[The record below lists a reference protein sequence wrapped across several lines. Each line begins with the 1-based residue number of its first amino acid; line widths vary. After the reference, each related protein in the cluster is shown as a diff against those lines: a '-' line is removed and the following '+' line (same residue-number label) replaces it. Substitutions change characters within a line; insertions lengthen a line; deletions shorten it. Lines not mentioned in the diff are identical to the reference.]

1 MTLETAS
8 GTAGKEEF
16 VESITELLKRHEKM
30 TRSLYIGACVT
41 CGSGKGT
48 DLQPHGTP
56 NRAVEWNTLV
66 GAAEGK
72 AAVPWQSPNN
82 TPQRRKREL

>member
-1 MTLETAS
+1 MVTLETAS

-48 DLQPHGTP
+48 DLQPHETP
-56 NRAVEWNTLV
+56 NRAVGVEHI
-66 GAAEGK
+66 GRCCRGK
-72 AAVPWQSPNN
+72 SSCPVAKS
-82 TPQRRKREL
+82 K